1 MSNWLLSLCGLI
13 FVMVVVGGITRLTE
27 SGLSITEWKPITGAI
42 PPLTE
47 AQWLREFELYKR
59 IPEYQQINRGMSLE
73 DFKNIFFWEWAHRQL
88 GRVIGLAALLPLAWF
103 AFKKAIPQG
112 YGWRTGSIFLLVCV
126 QGAIGWWM
134 VASGLTE
141 RTDVSHVR
149 LAVHLLTALFIFGFA
164 LWTALDLRAPGAVPR
179 KIPTLGLWAFAALA
193 IQLLF
198 GAYVAGLDAGYAFNT
213 WPLMGDSLYP
223 AAAPWLEPFFRN
235 FVDNPITVQFIH
247 RWWAFV
253 VVAVRGGAGAQAQ
266 AGAAASIR
274 SRFTRRSARRSC
286 SASGPCGRASTC
298 MSRWRTRR
306 RRCWW
311 WRASWRACTGWR
323 RARCLDLLGT
333 NGCEAGPLVPG
344 RVEPMSI
351 VTVYCVFADE
361 AEARRIGRLVV
372 EEELAACVNILGPCR
387 SIYRWD
393 GRIEEASEVPALFK
407 TTAEGAERLV
417 ERLALLHSYDVPA
430 ITVWPIDRRSE
441 RPMRAGCEGP
451 AIRQG

>member
-1 MSNWLLSLCGLI
+1 MAALMTADVLRSPTARPLAVSNWLLSLCGLI

-47 AQWLREFELYKR
+47 AQWMREFELYKR

-103 AFKKAIPQG
+103 AFRKAIPRG

-164 LWTALDLRAPGAVPR
+164 LWTALDLRAPDAVPR
-179 KIPTLGLWAFAALA
+179 KIPTIGLWAFAALA
-193 IQLLF
+193 LQLLF

-253 VVAVRGGAGAQAQ
+253 VLVFAVVLARKLKSVSRKHSVALHAAIGTQILLGIWTLWSGVDLHVAVAHQATAVLVVASFVAGVHRLAV
-266 AGAAASIR
+266 AGSPARKVAA
-274 SRFTRRSARRSC
+274 
-286 SASGPCGRASTC
+286 
-298 MSRWRTRR
+298 
-306 RRCWW
+306 
-311 WRASWRACTGWR
+311 
-323 RARCLDLLGT
+323 
-333 NGCEAGPLVPG
+333 PLV
-344 RVEPMSI
+344 
-351 VTVYCVFADE
+351 
-361 AEARRIGRLVV
+361 
-372 EEELAACVNILGPCR
+372 AA
-387 SIYRWD
+387 
-393 GRIEEASEVPALFK
+393 
-407 TTAEGAERLV
+407 
-417 ERLALLHSYDVPA
+417 
-430 ITVWPIDRRSE
+430 
-441 RPMRAGCEGP
+441 
-451 AIRQG
+451 